1 MSKVQI
7 KTEIDLLAI
16 LPQLDTS
23 DLEHYAQEIAKLLTQ
38 RKAKSKKAKIA
49 ELLRQLNEECVL
61 PEGDVERFYELKSK
75 REKAALPSK
84 EEKLFFKLIKEEEKL
99 RIKRIKVLGEIAQL
113 KNIPLAKLNKELGI
127 KIAKRA

>member
-7 KTEIDLLAI
+7 KTEIDLSAI

-23 DLEHYAQEIAKLLTQ
+23 DLEKYAKEIAKLLTQ

-49 ELLRQLNEECVL
+49 ELLRQLNKECVL
-61 PEGDVERFYELKSK
+61 PEGDLERFYELKSK
-75 REKAALPSK
+75 REKAALPPK

-99 RIKRIKVLGEIAQL
+99 RIKRIEILGEIAQL
-113 KNIPLAKLNKELGI
+113 KDIPLAKLNKELGI

>member
-7 KTEIDLLAI
+7 NTEIDLLAV
-16 LPQLDTS
+16 LPQLETS
-23 DLEHYAQEIAKLLTQ
+23 DLERYAKEIAKLLTQ

-49 ELLRQLNEECVL
+49 ELLRTLNEECIL
-61 PEGDVERFYELKSK
+61 PEGDLEHFYELKSK
-75 REKAALPSK
+75 REKAALPPK

-99 RIKRIKVLGEIAQL
+99 RIKRIEILGEIALL

-127 KIAKRA
+127 KTAKRA